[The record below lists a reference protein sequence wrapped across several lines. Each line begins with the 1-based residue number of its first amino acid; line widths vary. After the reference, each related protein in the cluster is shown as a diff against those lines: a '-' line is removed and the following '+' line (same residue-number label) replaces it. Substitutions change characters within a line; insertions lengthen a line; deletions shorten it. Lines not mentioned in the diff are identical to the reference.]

1 MLMYDV
7 VTHKPI
13 VAKKVD
19 LFDKE
24 GIYIKSKFLAN
35 IPGDI
40 IVTQEMINKVKR
52 KNSHLNTAG
61 LASVFKVPENLIVRV
76 VNFNG
81 QINKVVSQN
90 RNTYYIFIQ
99 EV

>member
-35 IPGDI
+35 IPGDV

-52 KNSHLNTAG
+52 KI
-61 LASVFKVPENLIVRV
+61 LI
-76 VNFNG
+76 
-81 QINKVVSQN
+81 
-90 RNTYYIFIQ
+90 
-99 EV
+99 